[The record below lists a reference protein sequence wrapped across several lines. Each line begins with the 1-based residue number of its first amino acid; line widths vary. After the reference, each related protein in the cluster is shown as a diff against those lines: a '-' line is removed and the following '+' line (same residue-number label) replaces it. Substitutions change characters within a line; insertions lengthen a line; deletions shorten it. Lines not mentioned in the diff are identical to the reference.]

1 MIYNPENGAVF
12 GIEFGK
18 LFNNIKMPNF
28 GDIFDSLVGAILPEP
43 GSGWFADKLYRFFP
57 DLKELAQKAADMG
70 SGVHTQGDVSST
82 VTIPDLKDSAV
93 KFSKE
98 EKDVKKKADGLK
110 FRQSSGQNNIVF
122 TQGGNTSTVSQ
133 SSNSISVGPLHG
145 TVDPIEQVTISGA
158 LALRMGKG

>member
-1 MIYNPENGAVF
+1 MLE
-12 GIEFGK
+12 
-18 LFNNIKMPNF
+18 
-28 GDIFDSLVGAILPEP
+28 
-43 GSGWFADKLYRFFP
+43 
-57 DLKELAQKAADMG
+57 
-70 SGVHTQGDVSST
+70 
-82 VTIPDLKDSAV
+82 
-93 KFSKE
+93 
-98 EKDVKKKADGLK
+98 KADGLK